1 MNIHLPDNSRE
12 LGRIMQGIDWEFV
25 YKIPSS
31 GDILYIVHIPLKSKV
46 DAVEIFKREH
56 PNALICRGIR
66 KGDIKLFPFKEQPL
80 LN

>member
-1 MNIHLPDNSRE
+1 MDIKEH
-12 LGRIMQGIDWEFV
+12 DWEFV

-31 GDILYIVHIPLKSKV
+31 GDILYTVHIPSKSKV
-46 DAVEIFKREH
+46 DAVEIFKREN

-66 KGDIKLFPFKEQPL
+66 KGDVKFFPFKEQPL

>member
-1 MNIHLPDNSRE
+1 MDIKEH
-12 LGRIMQGIDWEFV
+12 DWEFV

-31 GDILYIVHIPLKSKV
+31 VDILYTVYIPAESKE

-80 LN
+80 LNWTGV